1 MAFFEQLGKTLTN
14 AGQGVAQQTKNFTE
28 ITRLN
33 GVISDKEKQ
42 IEQLYTIIGK
52 AYYEAHKNDAF
63 AESGES
69 IQRINDLLAE
79 IARHKEEIKQIKGV
93 TPCPACGAEVP
104 ASSAFCPSCGGK
116 IPQTE
121 AAPTPVPEG
130 CRPCPKCGAPVPND
144 NKFCNSCG
152 AKMEEIPNP

>member
-63 AESGES
+63 AESGDS

-104 ASSAFCPSCGGK
+104 ASSAF
-116 IPQTE
+116 
-121 AAPTPVPEG
+121 PVP
-130 CRPCPKCGAPVPND
+130 ASSAFPVPAASFFISSANMGFISSPRPSIILFTSG
-144 NKFCNSCG
+144 NAAF
-152 AKMEEIPNP
+152 IRL